1 MIYGLV
7 IIVKL
12 AAIWILILTHVLIV
26 HRILLRNHIL
36 SSKSWVYLSIWRLEL
51 LHSLGMSILLVHLL
65 LLIMRRLVWCSW
77 VRNLHR

>member
-26 HRILLRNHIL
+26 HRILRRNHIL
-36 SSKSWVYLSIWRLEL
+36 SSKSWVYLSIRRLEL

-77 VRNLHR
+77 VRHLHR